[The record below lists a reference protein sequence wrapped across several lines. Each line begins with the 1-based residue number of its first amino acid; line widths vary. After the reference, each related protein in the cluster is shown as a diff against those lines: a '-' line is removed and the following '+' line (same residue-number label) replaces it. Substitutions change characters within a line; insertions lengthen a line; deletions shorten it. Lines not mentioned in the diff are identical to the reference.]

1 MPQTYARETFGNVV
15 DLSMNWSDTSG
26 VHSDGEHG
34 GTYPVSLIIAD
45 LRFKTGGPVDP
56 CVTVGK
62 DAGIQSHSP
71 GLSMIHPKQS
81 ELFSLVNLGRLAGLE
96 V

>member
-15 DLSMNWSDTSG
+15 DLSMNWSETSG

-45 LRFKTGGPVDP
+45 LRFKTGGPVDQN
-56 CVTVGK
+56 V
-62 DAGIQSHSP
+62 
-71 GLSMIHPKQS
+71 
-81 ELFSLVNLGRLAGLE
+81 
-96 V
+96 